1 MLKFKKYLT
10 ELYIR
15 LFVQKKNTNKK
26 QCAYF
31 KNSTTKKAMNSS
43 CTLSF
48 TTETEKTKLKIH
60 DELKPIVK
68 KYINYPE
75 KLKQYIRT
83 QGIEIYTIKNADK
96 LLDYVNEKSGF
107 ITPRK
112 GFNALYINLL
122 TSLMCERKINL
133 SLSSKEIMIF
143 DSSKKQIYEI
153 IKAFYKYNCYKKS
166 MPGFDYKSQEVF
178 RKIYNQNQRKNNTSP
193 FEGCSI
199 NDIYACKEAIARDI
213 DSINFSIEIAREI
226 ENTKQAHDKL
236 KAEKSAEI

>member
-1 MLKFKKYLT
+1 MQNFNQYLAQ
-10 ELYIR
+10 LYIK
-15 LFVQKKNTNKK
+15 LFVRKKNTNKSK
-26 QCAYF
+26 SAYY

-43 CTLSF
+43 CTLNLSA
-48 TTETEKTKLKIH
+48 ETEKTKLQIH

-83 QGIEIYTIKNADK
+83 QGIKVYTIKNADK
-96 LLDYVNEKSGF
+96 LLDYINEKSGF

-122 TSLMCERKINL
+122 TGLMCEKRINL

-153 IKAFYKYNCYKKS
+153 IKALYKYNGYKKD
-166 MPGFDYKSQEVF
+166 MPGFDFKSQEVF
-178 RKIYNQNQRKNNTSP
+178 RKVYSKRNTATP
-193 FEGCSI
+193 FENCSI

-213 DSINFSIEIAREI
+213 DSINFSIEIAKEV

-236 KAEKSAEI
+236 KAEKSAEV